1 MAEETKLQQ
10 TKDEGKKGSKKR
22 IIIIILCA
30 LLVIAGIVAAIFLLN
45 GKNDL
50 SAVVIRLIER
60 NGTVALQDEKGAD
73 RELLDNM
80 RLNSGSLLNTGAD
93 GELKLDMDT
102 TKIVTMV
109 EDSRLAINKSGKALA
124 LDLQQGSLLF
134 NVTEKLNDDES
145 FDIRTS
151 TMIVGI
157 RGTSAWI
164 DSSSGDVYLLDGKL
178 HIVGTNPKTGAT
190 KEIDIV
196 AGQHVHV
203 YLFDDKEGEDSV
215 DFFVENVNPHDLPER
230 LRQLLRQDPE
240 LEPLRKRILE
250 DTGWVPDEFDDW
262 LFPED
267 ENPVDTV
274 EEPTEPEEEPGV
286 TYGLTWII
294 DGSVMSGGDYP
305 DSYVYGEGLA
315 GFPSPAKEGYTFDG
329 WYEDADLT
337 TSAGAIG
344 KDDEG
349 DRTFY
354 GAWIEDGDKLG
365 ETYSVLYTVTGLK
378 SFNAGEFKLVTT
390 YVSGEGA
397 ALVKPEKPGYI
408 FDGWYA
414 DEGLKQSV
422 TAISEEEVGNIRL
435 YGKFTPMEFKIS
447 YAVDGIASF
456 DAAGYGMPMTYKVG
470 SEIDIP
476 SPSIWGYDFYGW
488 YTDKTMKEAVST
500 LPEDTVGDIGLYG
513 IAVKTA
519 DEKTHNIFY
528 VVEGI
533 QGFNPGDYGLP
544 LTYTEGV
551 GSGLTIPSIPG
562 YTFDGWYADA
572 GRTAPISAISAAEKE
587 DVTVYG
593 VATATSF
600 TISYQVLGMGGFDPA
615 TYGLPTSYTSGTA
628 VALTVPQL
636 EGKTLDGWYSDGART
651 TRITEIPATS
661 TGNVT
666 VYGRATNNTYNI
678 IYSIDGLNSFDPT
691 AYNLPVTYTYGTAVD
706 LSAPAIAGYDFN
718 GWYSDAGLTTSL
730 TRISATQTGDVTCYG
745 QVTALTYNVTYT
757 VTGITNFDAATY
769 NLPTTYTGGT
779 VTALPQPTSN
789 GYDFDCW
796 YTDANL
802 TMPISE
808 IPADTRGDLALY
820 GSATARTF
828 TITYKQTVYE
838 FAQQSATG
846 DLALNAAQPEI
857 AGVTV
862 PVTYDYSETT
872 GTALPDLNKIV
883 AGTGNAASTYTYYMQ
898 FLDENSNP
906 ITSIPAGTDGNI
918 DIYVRAYVLR
928 DALDQGTEML
938 SSVRLTTSTIL
949 ECRTAGGTGCYVD
962 LSANSDIFTVDARN
976 GVHLFTAWD
985 GTTLLGA
992 VTETGGIDR
1001 RNYTE
1006 EPGTNTK
1013 GLQTEITAYRNY
1025 DPQTGTL
1032 SGQDSFYMA
1041 FIYDVANPS
1050 GGGVQGYL
1058 SDSVLN
1064 PN

>member
-1 MAEETKLQQ
+1 MSQ
-10 TKDEGKKGSKKR
+10 EGKVQQKPDEVNKRSKKLLL
-22 IIIIILCA
+22 IILCA
-30 LLVIAGIVAAIFLLN
+30 VLVIAGIVAAVLFLN
-45 GKNDL
+45 GKNKL

-60 NGTVALQDEKGAD
+60 DGTVAMQDEKGSA

-80 RLNSGSLLNTGAD
+80 RLNSGSLLSTGSD
-93 GELKLDMDT
+93 GLLKLDMDT

-109 EDSRLAINKSGKALA
+109 EDSRLAVKKDGKALA
-124 LDLQQGSLLF
+124 LDLLQGSLLF

-145 FDIRTS
+145 FDISTS
-151 TMIVGI
+151 TMLVGI

-164 DSSSGDVYLLDGKL
+164 DSNTGDVYLLDGKL
-178 HIVGTNPKTGAT
+178 HITGTNPNTGAT
-190 KEIDIV
+190 KEIEIV

-203 YLFDDKEGEDSV
+203 YLFDDKVGDDSV
-215 DFFVENVNPHDLPER
+215 DFFVENVSPHDLPER

-250 DTGWVPDEFDDW
+250 DTGWVPEEFDDW

-337 TSAGAIG
+337 TSADAIG
-344 KDDEG
+344 KGDEG
-349 DRTFY
+349 DRTFF
-354 GAWIEDGDKLG
+354 GTWIEDGTEIG

-378 SFNAGEFKLVTT
+378 SFNAGEFKLVTS
-390 YVSGEGA
+390 YVSGEET
-397 ALVKPEKPGYI
+397 ALVKPEKPGYT

-435 YGKFTPMEFKIS
+435 YGKFIPMEFKIS

-488 YTDKTMKEAVST
+488 YTDNTMKEAVST

-533 QGFNPGDYGLP
+533 QGFNPGDYGLA

-572 GRTAPISAISAAEKE
+572 GRTTPISAISAAEKE

-593 VATATSF
+593 VARSASY
-600 TISYQVLGMGGFDPA
+600 TISYQVAGMGSFDPA
-615 TYGLPTSYTSGTA
+615 AYNLPTTYTAGTA
-628 VALTVPQL
+628 VALSVPQI
-636 EGKTLDGWYSDGART
+636 EGRTLDGWYSDGART
-651 TRITEIPATS
+651 QQITEISATS

-666 VYGRATNNTYNI
+666 VYGRVTNNTYNI
-678 IYSIDGLNSFDPT
+678 IYSIAGLNAFDPL

-706 LSAPAIAGYDFN
+706 LSVPAIAGYDFN

-745 QVTALTYNVTYT
+745 QVTGLTFGVTYT
-757 VTGITNFDAATY
+757 VTGITNFDAAAY
-769 NLPTTYTGGT
+769 NLPSTYTAGT
-779 VTALPQPTSN
+779 ATALPQPTST

-802 TMPISE
+802 TMPITE
-808 IPADTRGDLALY
+808 IPADSRGDLTLY

-828 TITYKQTVYE
+828 GITYTQMVYE
-838 FAQQSATG
+838 LGQQPASSQ
-846 DLALNAAQPEI
+846 LALNAAQPEI
-857 AGVTV
+857 AGVAV
-862 PVTYDYSETT
+862 PLTFTYSETT
-872 GTALPDLNKIV
+872 DTALPALNRIV
-883 AGTGNAASTYTYYMQ
+883 QGTGNNAATYTYYME
-898 FLDENSNP
+898 FLDQNSNP
-906 ITSIPAGTDGNI
+906 ITSIPAGTDGDVEI
-918 DIYVRAYVLR
+918 FVRAYVLA
-928 DALDQGTEML
+928 DAMNQRTEML
-938 SSVRLTTSTIL
+938 SNVRVTNGVLD
-949 ECRTAGGTGCYVD
+949 CRDANGNGCYVD
-962 LSANSDIFTVDARN
+962 LSANSDLFMQDAN
-976 GVHLFTAWD
+976 GDVHLFTAWND
-985 GTTLLGA
+985 TTLLGA
-992 VTETGGIDR
+992 VTETGGIDS
-1001 RNYTE
+1001 RNYTSST
-1006 EPGTNTK
+1006 GQSTT
-1013 GLQTEITAYRNY
+1013 GLQTTITAYSNY
-1025 DPQTGTL
+1025 DAQTGALT
-1032 SGQDSFYMA
+1032 GEGTYCMA
-1041 FIYDVANPS
+1041 FVFTTANPA
-1050 GGGVQGYL
+1050 GGVQGYL

-1064 PN
+1064 PV